1 MYHDS
6 IRILSKK
13 NQNLYLK
20 KHPDNLAFEKQELQ
34 LPRRLSA
41 FKTFSR
47 TRTRLKSRIKNDQ
60 HHFFDALL
68 LDIIAKENVL
78 LSSLW
83 STSLQD
89 GSNSE
94 DGNNLEAH
102 MAKVR
107 LDATQKVWQCF
118 KFTIFQ
124 LNLDE
129 EELIVMESCHSY
141 IHDMLRSLTSPNQTV
156 ILRPWK

>member
-1 MYHDS
+1 M
-6 IRILSKK
+6 IIKILSKT
-13 NQNLYLK
+13 QNLYLK
-20 KHPDNLAFEKQELQ
+20 KHPDNHAFEKQELQ

-60 HHFFDALL
+60 HHFFDTPRL
-68 LDIIAKENVL
+68 LDIITKNVL
-78 LSSLW
+78 LSSFW
-83 STSLQD
+83 WTSFQD

-118 KFTIFQ
+118 KSFSWIW
-124 LNLDE
+124 
-129 EELIVMESCHSY
+129 MR
-141 IHDMLRSLTSPNQTV
+141 RSWLLWRVATAISMICSGLWLLPTK
-156 ILRPWK
+156 L

>member
-1 MYHDS
+1 MS
-6 IRILSKK
+6 
-13 NQNLYLK
+13 NL
-20 KHPDNLAFEKQELQ
+20 H
-34 LPRRLSA
+34 
-41 FKTFSR
+41 
-47 TRTRLKSRIKNDQ
+47 
-60 HHFFDALL
+60 
-68 LDIIAKENVL
+68 

-107 LDATQKVWQCF
+107 LDANPKCLAMFQ
-118 KFTIFQ
+118 IFQ

-156 ILRPWK
+156 ILRPWKSILNLFSSDILVPPMPLIQSYCMRLTSFLTRPRWDFLIILKLQRYYLNPSFAENYPKMRWI